1 MSWSQ
6 EEKDL
11 LISLYAEH
19 SDKEICDILNKTPG
33 QIRGIK
39 ERLHLNAKMIP
50 FTEAEKQRIVEW
62 YTEHPDAISLDEL
75 ALSMG
80 RQKTSISRFAR
91 KCGLTNCSRKMTDA
105 ARKKLHAALE
115 EYRKTERYLTV
126 VKQQNRERLLWYL
139 NNNHPK
145 GMLGKHHTE
154 SVCKRISDAVTQRFA
169 NMSAEDRRAF
179 AEKQRSSRI
188 KKNPYATSSHTYSRG
203 HGGKRDDIGEY
214 FRSSW
219 EANIARVLNAK
230 NISWKF
236 EPKRFQF
243 PDDGSG
249 IISYC
254 PDFYLDSVDL
264 WVEVKGWMD
273 DNSRIRIEKFR
284 KYYPTEF
291 EKLVIIGE
299 KEYLCI
305 EKIYS
310 RTIHMWESTKT
321 KRTKGGK
328 SNG

>member
-62 YTEHPDAISLDEL
+62 YTEHPDTISL
-75 ALSMG
+75 
-80 RQKTSISRFAR
+80 
-91 KCGLTNCSRKMTDA
+91 
-105 ARKKLHAALE
+105 
-115 EYRKTERYLTV
+115 
-126 VKQQNRERLLWYL
+126 
-139 NNNHPK
+139 
-145 GMLGKHHTE
+145 
-154 SVCKRISDAVTQRFA
+154 
-169 NMSAEDRRAF
+169 
-179 AEKQRSSRI
+179 
-188 KKNPYATSSHTYSRG
+188 
-203 HGGKRDDIGEY
+203 
-214 FRSSW
+214 
-219 EANIARVLNAK
+219 
-230 NISWKF
+230 
-236 EPKRFQF
+236 
-243 PDDGSG
+243 
-249 IISYC
+249 
-254 PDFYLDSVDL
+254 
-264 WVEVKGWMD
+264 D

-321 KRTKGGK
+321 KRIKGGK
-328 SNG
+328 ANG